1 MVQDESIR
9 PQKTTNI
16 KQIIEIY
23 IKNIQTDAI
32 MTLSLTREQLENLKS
47 GNSCLVLL
55 PQDQH
60 APITQNEFM
69 SQNDN
74 YQT

>member
-1 MVQDESIR
+1 
-9 PQKTTNI
+9 
-16 KQIIEIY
+16 
-23 IKNIQTDAI
+23 